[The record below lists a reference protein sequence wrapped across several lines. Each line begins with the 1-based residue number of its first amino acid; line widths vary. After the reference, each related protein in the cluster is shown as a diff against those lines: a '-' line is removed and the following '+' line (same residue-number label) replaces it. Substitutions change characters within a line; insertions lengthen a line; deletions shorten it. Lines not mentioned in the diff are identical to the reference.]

1 LLATRAHPVSRVA
14 SRFTALNAQTLRPVS
29 AFSSIQQRFYS
40 DGLAQ
45 EGRRQ
50 DNYNPDL
57 ARTRQPTQA
66 QNDTPTA
73 QVYVGN
79 LFFDVTPGQLRQHF
93 ASFGEIEK
101 SRIVA
106 SPEGHSKGYV
116 TFHNIAFHQ
125 ELVTDHLTAMVLFCS
140 RISRT
145 PRRPEKL

>member
-1 LLATRAHPVSRVA
+1 VSKHSNRESLRHATYRAASLLATRALPVSRVA
-14 SRFTALNAQTLRPVS
+14 SRFTALNAQTLRPIT

-50 DNYNPDL
+50 DNYNPEL
-57 ARTRQPTQA
+57 GRGRQSTQA
-66 QNDTPTA
+66 QNETPSA

-116 TFHNIAFHQ
+116 TLSQYCFS
-125 ELVTDHLTAMVLFCS
+125 S
-140 RISRT
+140 RSCH
-145 PRRPEKL
+145 